1 MKRLGDYIRP
11 VDVRNRDLKV
21 TKLLGVSIS
30 KEFMPSIANIIGTD
44 MSNYKIVTPGQ
55 FVYIADTSRRG
66 DKIAIALLSRKEA
79 SSLVSAIYTV
89 FEVINENE
97 LDPEYLMM
105 WFRRPEFDRYA
116 RFHSHGSAREVFGW
130 DEMCEVRL
138 PIPPIGHQREA
149 VAEYSAIGNR
159 IAQNKRLIATLEETA
174 RAIYRRT
181 FVEGID
187 PNNLPAAWRMGT
199 LGEVCSV
206 ITKGTTPSTESAKFS
221 QNGVNFIK
229 CESITDDHDI
239 DKNSVSF
246 INEKTHQQQARS
258 IIKKHDIVFT
268 IAGTLGKY
276 AWVDASILPANTNQA
291 VAIIRANEEKISPYF
306 LIGLFMS
313 GLHIEYCKKNV
324 QQAVQA
330 NLNLGTLSAMPILLA
345 NNLVSKKYANK
356 IKVIQDMIVLKHRE
370 QEKIKEMQKLLL
382 SKMGV

>member
-1 MKRLGDYIRP
+1 MKRLGDYIRS
-11 VDVRNRDLKV
+11 VDVRNKDLKV
-21 TKLLGVSIS
+21 TRLLGVSIS
-30 KEFMPSIANIIGTD
+30 KEFMPSIANTIGTD

-149 VAEYSAIGNR
+149 VAEYNAIGNR
-159 IAQNKRLIATLEETA
+159 IATNKRLIATLEETA

-187 PNNLPAAWRMGT
+187 PNNLPAGWRMGT
-199 LGEVCSV
+199 LGEVANISSGKTCSNKKDEPSDEYKFPV
-206 ITKGTTPSTESAKFS
+206 AGASGIIGYSNTFNQEKKLLTTGRVGTLGVVKRYKGKIFAADNVLVIETEHYEFCFQALNHLDYTTITKG
-221 QNGVNFIK
+221 GVQ
-229 CESITDDHDI
+229 SLITQTDL
-239 DKNSVSF
+239 KNIPIVIPPKPTLNAF
-246 INEKTHQQQARS
+246 ENECSKLFEFKELKEKENQ
-258 IIKKHDIVFT
+258 
-268 IAGTLGKY
+268 TL
-276 AWVDASILPANTNQA
+276 TQ
-291 VAIIRANEEKISPYF
+291 
-306 LIGLFMS
+306 M
-313 GLHIEYCKKNV
+313 
-324 QQAVQA
+324 Q
-330 NLNLGTLSAMPILLA
+330 TILLA
-345 NNLVSKKYANK
+345 
-356 IKVIQDMIVLKHRE
+356 
-370 QEKIKEMQKLLL
+370 
-382 SKMGV
+382 KMGM

>member
-21 TKLLGVSIS
+21 TRLLGVSIS
-30 KEFMPSIANIIGTD
+30 KEFMPSIANTIGTD

-116 RFHSHGSAREVFGW
+116 RFHSHGSAREVFDW

-138 PIPPIGHQREA
+138 PIPPIERQREA

-159 IAQNKRLIATLEETA
+159 IATNKRLIATLEETA

-187 PNNLPAAWRMGT
+187 PSNLPAGWRMGT
-199 LGEVCSV
+199 LGEVANISSGKTCSNKKDEPSDEYKFPV
-206 ITKGTTPSTESAKFS
+206 AGASGIIGYSNTFNQEKKLLTTGRVGTLGVVKRYKGKIFAADNVLVIETEHYEFCFQALNHLDYTTITKG
-221 QNGVNFIK
+221 GVQ
-229 CESITDDHDI
+229 SLITQTDL
-239 DKNSVSF
+239 KNIPIVIPPKPTLNAF
-246 INEKTHQQQARS
+246 ENECSKLFEFKELKEKENQ
-258 IIKKHDIVFT
+258 
-268 IAGTLGKY
+268 TL
-276 AWVDASILPANTNQA
+276 TQ
-291 VAIIRANEEKISPYF
+291 
-306 LIGLFMS
+306 M
-313 GLHIEYCKKNV
+313 
-324 QQAVQA
+324 Q
-330 NLNLGTLSAMPILLA
+330 TILLA
-345 NNLVSKKYANK
+345 
-356 IKVIQDMIVLKHRE
+356 
-370 QEKIKEMQKLLL
+370 
-382 SKMGV
+382 KMGM